1 MECTPACTD
10 REPFITIGIASYNY
24 AQYLPKAFE
33 AIRSQK
39 FTDYEILYCDDG
51 STDESC
57 SVIRGFMS
65 EHPDM
70 QIRLVAG
77 ENGGIMTNKNRIL
90 ENARGRYLMICDA
103 DDWMD
108 SNCLQVLGETAKCTG
123 ADRVVSSA
131 REVDD
136 DGRTVNSFPISDP
149 PCKWAYFV
157 HHGVLYRRE
166 ILEEHHIR
174 FSENFYP
181 DDFYLAEWFN
191 LYAKKTVFCR
201 EQVYNR
207 LVHASSTSAA
217 SMWHP
222 ESAWHC
228 IPVLDNM
235 LQHAGH
241 LLTLLEDA
249 QDKRELELV
258 AITRYYDILYNL
270 RVADYKTM
278 MKTYDTIR
286 QKMRRYFPEYLHSYY
301 VTHISKAPV
310 SRARRPLLL
319 ICLWSEKLHLMRI
332 ALTGYWCL
340 THLGVAQSVLGVRMR
355 GK

>member
-1 MECTPACTD
+1 MQAEKK
-10 REPFITIGIASYNY
+10 PFITIGIASYNY
-24 AQYLPKAFE
+24 AEYLPKAFE
-33 AIRSQK
+33 AIRRQK

-51 STDESC
+51 STDDSLA
-57 SVIRGFMS
+57 VIRGLIAD
-65 EHPDM
+65 HPEM

-90 ENARGRYLMICDA
+90 ENARGEYLMICDA

-108 SNCLQVLGETAKCTG
+108 DNCLQVLGETARRTG

-131 REVDD
+131 KEVDD
-136 DGRTVNSFPISDP
+136 DGRVVNTFPISDP
-149 PCKWAYFV
+149 PSKWAYFV
-157 HHGVLYRRE
+157 HHGVLYRRSV
-166 ILEEHHIR
+166 LEEHHIR
-174 FSENFYP
+174 FSESCYP

-191 LYAKKTVFCR
+191 VYAKKTVFCK

-235 LQHAGH
+235 LEHASR
-241 LLTLLEDA
+241 LLPLIEEEKDR
-249 QDKRELELV
+249 KELELV
-258 AITRYYDILYNL
+258 AITRYYDIIYNL

-278 MKTYDTIR
+278 MKTYKIIR
-286 QKMRRYFPEYLHSYY
+286 QKMRHYFPGYLKSYY
-301 VTHISKAPV
+301 T
-310 SRARRPLLL
+310 PLELQ
-319 ICLWSEKLHLMRI
+319 KLF
-332 ALTGYWCL
+332 
-340 THLGVAQSVLGVRMR
+340 
-355 GK
+355 

>member
-1 MECTPACTD
+1 MENSAVQA
-10 REPFITIGIASYNY
+10 EKKPFITIGIASYNY
-24 AQYLPKAFE
+24 AEYLPKAFE
-33 AIRSQK
+33 AICRQK

-51 STDESC
+51 STDDSLA
-57 SVIRGFMS
+57 VIRGLIAD
-65 EHPDM
+65 HPEM

-90 ENARGRYLMICDA
+90 ENARGEYLMICDA

-108 SNCLQVLGETAKCTG
+108 DNCLQVLGETARRTG

-131 REVDD
+131 KEVDD
-136 DGRTVNSFPISDP
+136 DGRVVNTFPISDP
-149 PCKWAYFV
+149 PSKWAYFV
-157 HHGVLYRRE
+157 HHGVLYRRSV
-166 ILEEHHIR
+166 LEEHHIR
-174 FSENFYP
+174 FSENCYP

-191 LYAKKTVFCR
+191 VYAKKTVFCK

-235 LQHAGH
+235 LEHASR
-241 LLTLLEDA
+241 LLPLIEEEKDR
-249 QDKRELELV
+249 KELELV
-258 AITRYYDILYNL
+258 AITRYYDIIYNL

-278 MKTYDTIR
+278 MKTYKIIR
-286 QKMRRYFPEYLHSYY
+286 QKMRHYFPGYLKSYY
-301 VTHISKAPV
+301 VTHIGTAPV
-310 SRARRPLLL
+310 SAARRPLLL
-319 ICLWSEKLHLMRI
+319 ICLWSEKLHLMWL

-340 THLGVAQSVLGVRMR
+340 THLGVAQSVLGVRM